1 MVLFVQLY
9 AKHFFSRYR
18 KNRIDLSAEID
29 ILGQH
34 KIMDTDESN

>member
-9 AKHFFSRYR
+9 AKHFFLRYR

-34 KIMDTDESN
+34 KTMDTDF

>member
-9 AKHFFSRYR
+9 AKYLVFLRYR
-18 KNRIDLSAEID
+18 KNRIDLSVEID

-34 KIMDTDESN
+34 KIMDTDF